1 MKNYN
6 DKEIN
11 RLLAEADDLL
21 SGIQLYET
29 PEEEQER
36 KKKEELQCQEELRK
50 QQEEM
55 QRQEEM
61 KQQEELQRQEELQ
74 EQAEQQRQEE
84 LQRQA
89 ELQKQ
94 AELQRQEK
102 QQRQAELQQQE
113 TQLRQEEWQRQ
124 KELQRQE
131 VSQEQEERQKQEA
144 LQQWEEQQ
152 RQQENFK
159 FQEEPLVQEQ
169 KQKEKKQ
176 EKKQGKMQ
184 QQDRHLPVFGILFLI
199 LSFAFMELITHLS
212 LYRSVDTTFLYPA
225 LFAAGMGCVT
235 AIVVSFF
242 NKRINTILAIL
253 VMLLYGGYC
262 DLQILYHAA
271 FGNFLRLVDMRD
283 GVWMLIHNRDIV
295 LSATET
301 VLPWLVLMVLPIILW
316 AVLGRKV
323 ICFEK
328 GNWLNRMIITFAG
341 GICIILGIL
350 LLDIH
355 GYEIGSPYVCFYHF
369 DSLSNL
375 GESGQQLGM
384 LGTLVLEWME
394 WF

>member
-36 KKKEELQCQEELRK
+36 KKKEELQRQEELRK

-61 KQQEELQRQEELQ
+61 KQQEELQR
-74 EQAEQQRQEE
+74 
-84 LQRQA
+84 
-89 ELQKQ
+89 Q

-169 KQKEKKQ
+169 KEKEKKQ
-176 EKKQGKMQ
+176 EKKQ
-184 QQDRHLPVFGILFLI
+184 QQDRHLPVFGILFLF

-242 NKRINTILAIL
+242 NKRVNTILAIL

-375 GESGQQLGM
+375 EESGQQLGM